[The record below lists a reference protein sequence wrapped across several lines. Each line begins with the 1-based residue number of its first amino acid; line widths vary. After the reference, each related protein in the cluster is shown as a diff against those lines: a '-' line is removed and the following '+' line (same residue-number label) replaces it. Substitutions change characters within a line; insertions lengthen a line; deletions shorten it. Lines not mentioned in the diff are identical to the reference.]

1 MWKLVG
7 EMFQEVKK
15 ASLIGMNLARVDHV
29 DIALIKPGKIVEE
42 RVEFDMMN
50 ILQIQRS

>member
-7 EMFQEVKK
+7 EMFQDVRKT
-15 ASLIGMNLARVDHV
+15 SLTGMNLTRVHHV
-29 DIALIKPGKIVEE
+29 DNALIKPEKPVEE